1 MPASKNSMIQT
12 SKKLRT
18 ETFFHLSRRF
28 QSGAKVWRELQ
39 QVPAINRTAAEH
51 QMFQD
56 PQQRLTPKQR
66 LSYHKQYFFTFK
78 CSCFLFL
85 LNFIFQF
92 HRLSFLYCPN
102 FWRFPRPPA
111 PPGSYAYG
119 QQGPNIE
126 KVSVH
131 FTITIVNSALIFIP

>member
-1 MPASKNSMIQT
+1 MPASPKNSMIQT

-66 LSYHKQYFFTFK
+66 LSYHKYYFFTFK

-102 FWRFPRPPA
+102 FWRFARIFSRLGGLPPPPPPRLVRLCA
-111 PPGSYAYG
+111 K
-119 QQGPNIE
+119 QIQ
-126 KVSVH
+126 
-131 FTITIVNSALIFIP
+131 FTDN

>member
-1 MPASKNSMIQT
+1 MPASPKNSMIQT

-66 LSYHKQYFFTFK
+66 LSYHK
-78 CSCFLFL
+78 
-85 LNFIFQF
+85 
-92 HRLSFLYCPN
+92 
-102 FWRFPRPPA
+102 
-111 PPGSYAYG
+111 
-119 QQGPNIE
+119 
-126 KVSVH
+126 
-131 FTITIVNSALIFIP
+131 